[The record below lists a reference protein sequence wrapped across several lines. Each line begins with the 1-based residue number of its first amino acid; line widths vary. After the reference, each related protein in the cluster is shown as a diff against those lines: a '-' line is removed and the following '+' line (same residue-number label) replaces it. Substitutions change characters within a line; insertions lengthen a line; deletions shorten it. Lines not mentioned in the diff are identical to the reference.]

1 MITFKKG
8 KYIAYYLGNP
18 NINCHIDAVHSKRPQ
33 GEINTKKLVIE
44 IVKNTDCSG
53 IYALIS
59 RIDMDLNRPLNEI
72 NEPAILEFREAI
84 LSILKH
90 LNILDNS
97 NKLIKP
103 YLQLAL
109 YGMRNYAHKEIE
121 IGTRNNQICS
131 NEIFLWF
138 QKKLEENC
146 KEVFNKD
153 LKILY
158 NEEFIGDTSKG
169 VHREKYGNLFNTIQI
184 EINKTLR
191 THYFSKIVDVLTKI
205 VKDFY
210 QERN

>member
-1 MITFKKG
+1 MGT
-8 KYIAYYLGNP
+8 YIAYYLGNS
-18 NINCHIDAVHSKRPQ
+18 NINCHIDDVHSKNPQ

-44 IVKNTDCSG
+44 IIKNTDCSG

-72 NEPAILEFREAI
+72 NEPAILEFREGI

-90 LNILDNS
+90 LKILDNN

-109 YGMRNYAHKEIE
+109 HGMRNYAHKEIE
-121 IGTRNNQICS
+121 IGTRNNQTCS
-131 NEIFLWF
+131 NETYLWF

-146 KEVFNKD
+146 KEVFTKD
-153 LKILY
+153 LKIFY
-158 NEEFIGDTSKG
+158 NKEFIGDTSKG

-191 THYFSKIVDVLTKI
+191 THYFTNIVEVLTKI

-210 QERN
+210 QEQN